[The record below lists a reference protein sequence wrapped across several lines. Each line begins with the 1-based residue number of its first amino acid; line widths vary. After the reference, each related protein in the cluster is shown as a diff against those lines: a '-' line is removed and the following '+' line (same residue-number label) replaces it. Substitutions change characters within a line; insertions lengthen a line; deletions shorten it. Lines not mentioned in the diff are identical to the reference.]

1 MVKLE
6 AGNCRLN
13 GSQRRQLNAWL
24 KRAVHL
30 GERVGDFM
38 LKITIRRVG
47 RAYEL
52 VASVH
57 DAAGDFG
64 CRSRGQTWRDV
75 CREIARQ
82 ISVRL
87 RGHRLAVMT
96 A

>member
-30 GERVGDFM
+30 GERVGDFL
-38 LKITIRRVG
+38 LKISIRRVG
-47 RAYEL
+47 KAFEMR
-52 VASVH
+52 ASVH

-64 CRSRGQTWRDV
+64 CRARGQTWRDV
-75 CREIARQ
+75 CREIVRTLA
-82 ISVRL
+82 VRL
-87 RGHRLAVMT
+87 HNQRLAAIT

>member
-6 AGNCRLN
+6 AGNCRVN

-30 GERVGDFM
+30 GERVGDFI
-38 LKITIRRVG
+38 LKISVRRVG

-75 CREIARQ
+75 CREI
-82 ISVRL
+82 VRT
-87 RGHRLAVMT
+87 LAVRIHSQRLSVAM
-96 A
+96 

>member
-6 AGNCRLN
+6 AGNCRIN

-30 GERVGDFM
+30 GERVGDFV
-38 LKITIRRVG
+38 LRISIRRIG

-57 DAAGDFG
+57 DATGDFG

-75 CREIARQ
+75 CREIARI

-87 RGHRLAVMT
+87 RGHRQIALA